1 MNDINFNS
9 FMVKL
14 YYYWHMESDK
24 KKGELPKNFNNLQS
38 SLLAIFL
45 MVFLDLHLVL
55 NSLNI
60 EYVQLEGLY
69 GVTGS

>member
-1 MNDINFNS
+1 
-9 FMVKL
+9 
-14 YYYWHMESDK
+14 MESDK